1 MADENNNN
9 KINPSGLTNRT
20 EDGDFGGIVEDEVRP
35 RPRPRPRPD
44 NDFTEIGGGSDDS
57 VTGDFEGG
65 GGGEEC
71 FVAGTK
77 VKMSNGLEK
86 NIEDIQIGEQVLSYN
101 IHTKKLESKKVT
113 KLFTQVHDLVDGD
126 ITVKTKF
133 NNGVETH
140 NTIANP
146 FWSKDKGFVAAD
158 AERCN
163 TLHSWVKQTNK
174 GKDTEQLKV
183 GDTLYHYNGE
193 ELQEVMVTEIEHI
206 VEPYIRTY
214 DIKVQDNHT
223 FFANGILT
231 HNSDGGA
238 VYGCTDSS
246 ACNYNSQA
254 TVDNGSCTYP
264 SLCPDGVTEACPGE
278 CPEQQLTPRYQCC
291 LPGTHQA
298 TVYDPGYDF
307 VYQDGEPITVAGID
321 SGFNQYNVGNVYNDH
336 ACNQMDCSSPVAG
349 EINVHFDGHCVG
361 AMGQYGLH
369 GHNIVFQHYYS
380 KAFDFYDAGGGIN
393 TDVIQ
398 YHYPYFENRDAG
410 VDVNDIVEYRNNDLH
425 PSDIDLGYVRYYE
438 PMFYDGSGETYF
450 NEWADDIIPG
460 TDAYDIGIFNPV
472 FDRWQ
477 VGVDSEGNT
486 LYDLPI
492 YRNLTCDDIQPSD
505 TYTGTLTDYDLA
517 IGLTK
522 SPFLSRDV
530 DSFYELKD
538 SVVQGIDYCGSDELI
553 EDAFDKLFTNPLY
566 FNLIV
571 NFFAQYSTDVW
582 LEPISEHYQIP
593 SSANGFEIGESGINI
608 DAILSGDIDYIENDF
623 KDDVNLHR
631 DVLIRAG
638 FPLPPISFNQ
648 EGCDGVRES
657 YLQLVDEFIGSVEQ
671 LTFFTDFEISN
682 VKIEPTMKN
691 QLDVLSGI
699 DLREEGLNACDY
711 IEFMTL
717 PGGFAQGDGIYY
729 KVNEVPDMY
738 FEAPYHGN
746 VGKENYVREFNCNT
760 ELDTNIQFSKIRAVC
775 KDGSS
780 VEMAQAG
787 ANGNQSYI
795 INHETHYGNKFF
807 NTGVE
812 ACNSILKLNSSQ
824 ELYYLSDNDGKESLG
839 IFFYDSE
846 NKLSENFIND
856 KDESFEQYVLENMIQ
871 NNKGR
876 AIDYLY
882 TDPSWDNRNW
892 GDLYKAEGWKLCTS
906 DVESPYLF
914 QTDEPY
920 RSAYQAPYW
929 RANYSECFSYNKC
942 IVFDTLKPI
951 QNDEVGYDPR
961 QAITTFVKPN
971 VIPASPNLKRKKQ
984 KFKLSFMMKT
994 IELNDGVELKNTGI
1008 STALEFTDEFNYPSL
1023 SSTLEGFKTRPY
1035 KTSQCSKNGKNPNH
1049 FSSVLSEE
1057 KYCTE
1062 PRASFTNTKM
1072 NDWEKMEYVFEVDHE
1087 INFNSYKNARILFS
1101 SLQFA
1106 KNDANFYISQNTFQ
1120 GSFNDY
1126 MGENASVILVDD
1138 IEFEEAYDFHPD
1150 VDVRKKKGPNDY
1162 GLVSLME
1169 YYDRFK
1175 PTFNIEEFN
1184 DTTAPLE
1191 VQFYFYPRF
1200 PYDDTLSPQR
1210 EILLEEFQAEQFYV
1224 SDIDWGDGSPI
1235 EFTDEP
1241 QKISTTDALY
1251 HTYEQ
1256 SGIYEIKGTMF
1267 VTVSEIYKFSF
1278 NPEDVEYI
1286 GNVGVG
1292 HNKKFRVK
1300 ISINEGPDEDFTYF
1314 GTEGFS
1320 FVPYTKTIPVIGGH
1334 SKESIYYKSIKR
1346 NLGIIDSNN
1355 DVELVDVNYSRVS
1368 DRLKTESAF
1377 QKMDSSYNDSGAF
1390 DILNYYQ
1397 QPIDVTL
1404 DISAGYLSTL
1414 PFPRYFQEFDILNIN
1429 DLTYETVTRWGE
1441 VGRPDIGSEVLFNLQ
1456 SSGESV
1462 GLIGMLDDPFVQVA
1476 IGPLDDINQ
1485 SITDVQLENLT
1496 FDVPYDPFFNTYA
1509 CAIVFGGTTGDPEID
1524 GSPINGNY
1532 QVTPSTS
1539 IAVDNLGREWP
1550 TFECVLNNIQAG
1562 DLNIPVLSESDT
1574 YNPSETY
1581 INPTALTLTEQY
1593 TGKQYSSTLE
1603 ELGNSI
1609 GDVDLSNTK
1618 YYNKPK
1624 SIWELFGFEE
1634 EDLEQIG
1641 TPNNPRYWKNIIPE
1655 NYSIYN
1661 RDGITLNPIQ
1671 EVKPFYEFEEIL
1683 SPEYFSGDVIGRL
1696 VCAQGDENCQSK
1708 YVNGAEAYAEI
1719 AGEGFNCPGYDGIND
1734 ECDNI
1739 DKIYPNTNYNL
1750 MTFIPGTVEFC
1761 HPLLGCT
1768 GFNKGE
1774 GIMLEGPMNYD
1785 PDDFNVIYTG
1795 PFMYFNFS
1803 TMAVNTYSEQ
1813 EWLNGS
1819 YYPVL
1824 PRHGQDGNFIEGDFP
1839 NDNIPFPNEGVIT
1852 NNKQDDESLLINFT
1866 SENIDTNVL
1875 SDESGGQNKGFI
1887 LGDFK
1892 PKFDNETLEIKKT
1905 KSLELMKKSNKNRAF

>member
-1 MADENNNN
+1 MAATNFCQVYDCSTTGFFRIDRFSDILIPYSFKFQDGFTIDEMNYMVDDGWNGAATNHSVTAGHGIALDTNDDGIVDTQIYSLAQTNNMLPLVEVEFCHPGLGCTGFGNGTGIILPPRENNDPVY
-9 KINPSGLTNRT
+9 INIPIPSQIA
-20 EDGDFGGIVEDEVRP
+20 EDGAPIYSEDQDEFFGGGFD
-35 RPRPRPRPD
+35 
-44 NDFTEIGGGSDDS
+44 
-57 VTGDFEGG
+57 EGG
-65 GGGEEC
+65 EQEC

-86 NIEDIQIGEQVLSYN
+86 NIEDIKIGEQVLSYN
-101 IHTKKLESKKVT
+101 IHTKKIESKKVT
-113 KLFTQVHDLVDGD
+113 ELYTQVHDLVDGD

-183 GDTLYHYNGE
+183 GDTLYHYNGK

-214 DIKVQDNHT
+214 DIKVQGNHT

-231 HNSDGGA
+231 HNSGGGGI
-238 VYGCTDSS
+238 YGCMDSS
-246 ACNYNSQA
+246 ACNYNPLA
-254 TVDNGSCTYP
+254 TIEFSPSNCTYP

-298 TVYDPGYDF
+298 TVYAPGYDF
-307 VYQDGEPITVAGID
+307 VYEDGEPETVAGID
-321 SGFNQYNVGNVYNDH
+321 QGFNQFNVGNVYNDH
-336 ACNQMDCSSPVAG
+336 ACNQMDCSSPASG
-349 EINVHFDGHCVG
+349 EINVHFDGYCVG

-369 GHNIVFQHYYS
+369 GHNIVLQHYYS
-380 KAFDFYDAGGGIN
+380 KAFDFVDGGGGIN

-398 YHYPYFENRDAG
+398 FHYPYFENRNPG
-410 VDVNDIVEYRNNDLH
+410 VFLSDIVEYRNDFLH
-425 PSDIDLGYVRYYE
+425 PSDIDEMESRYYE
-438 PMFYDGSGETYF
+438 PMFYDGSDETYF
-450 NEWADDIIPG
+450 NEWADGIFPG

-505 TYTGTLTDYDLA
+505 TYTGTLADYDLA

-522 SPFLSRDV
+522 SPFLSQDV
-530 DSFYELKD
+530 NSLYLLKD
-538 SVVQGIDYCGSDELI
+538 SVVQGIDYCGRDELI
-553 EDAFDKLFTNPLY
+553 DDAFDKLFTNPLY

-571 NFFAQYSTDVW
+571 NLFAQYSTDVW
-582 LEPISEHYQIP
+582 LEPVVENYQIP
-593 SSANGFEIGESGINI
+593 SSANGFELGESGINI
-608 DAILSGDIDYIENDF
+608 DAIFGNDIDYIENDF

-657 YLQLVDEFIGSVEQ
+657 YLQLVDEFIGSIEQ
-671 LTFFTDFEISN
+671 LTFFTDFEIPN

-699 DLREEGLNACDY
+699 DLREEGLNACSHM
-711 IEFMTL
+711 EFMTL
-717 PGGFAQGDGIYY
+717 PAGAAQGDGIYY
-729 KVNEVPDMY
+729 KGSDLPNEY
-738 FEAPYHGN
+738 FEYT
-746 VGKENYVREFNCNT
+746 ENADAEEYIKNFACDT
-760 ELDTNIQFSKIRAVC
+760 EWDRNLRFSRLRATC
-775 KDGSS
+775 KDGST
-780 VEMAQAG
+780 VMVGNAG
-787 ANGNQSYI
+787 DNANQGIGVN
-795 INHETHYGNKFF
+795 ETDKIF
-807 NTGVE
+807 NNGIE
-812 ACNSILKLNSSQ
+812 ACNSLLKLNSSQ
-824 ELYYLSDNDGKESLG
+824 DLYYLADNDGKESLG
-839 IFFYDSE
+839 IFFFDSE
-846 NKLSENFIND
+846 NQSSENFIND

-876 AIDYLY
+876 EIDFIY
-882 TDPSWDNRNW
+882 TDQNYDDRNW
-892 GDLYKAEGWKLCTS
+892 GDLYEAEGWKLCTS
-906 DVESPYLF
+906 AVESPHLF
-914 QTDEPY
+914 QMDEPY

-951 QNDEVGYDPR
+951 QNDSMNGYDPR
-961 QAITTFVKPN
+961 QAITTFVNPS
-971 VIPASPNLKRKKQ
+971 VITASPNLKRKKQ

-1008 STALEFTDEFNYPSL
+1008 STALEFTDNDNYSSL

-1035 KTSQCSKNGKNPNH
+1035 KTSQCSKNGKNQNH
-1049 FSSVLSEE
+1049 FSSVLTEE
-1057 KYCTE
+1057 EYCTK

-1072 NDWEKMEYVFEVDHE
+1072 NEWEKMEYVFEVDHDV
-1087 INFNSYKNARILFS
+1087 NFNSYDNARILFS

-1106 KNDANFYISQNTFQ
+1106 KNDANFFINLNTFV
-1120 GSFNDY
+1120 GSFDDY
-1126 MGENASVILVDD
+1126 MRENASVILVDD
-1138 IEFEEAYDFHPD
+1138 VEFEEAYDFHPD

-1267 VTVSEIYKFSF
+1267 VTVSETYNFSF

-1320 FVPYTKTIPVIGGH
+1320 FVPYTETIPVIGGH

-1346 NLGIIDSNN
+1346 NLGIIDSNSG
-1355 DVELVDVNYSRVS
+1355 VELVDVNYLRVS

-1397 QPIDVTL
+1397 QSIDITL

-1429 DLTYETVTRWGE
+1429 DLTYETVTRWAE

-1456 SSGESV
+1456 SSGESI

-1496 FDVPYDPFFNTYA
+1496 FEIPYDPFLNTYA

-1532 QVTPSTS
+1532 QVTQAAGT
-1539 IAVDNLGREWP
+1539 AVDSLGREWN

-1581 INPTALTLTEQY
+1581 INPTALILTEQY

-1641 TPNNPRYWKNIIPE
+1641 TPNNPRYWKNIIPKD
-1655 NYSIYN
+1655 YSIFN
-1661 RDGITLNPIQ
+1661 REGLDGDL
-1671 EVKPFYEFEEIL
+1671 
-1683 SPEYFSGDVIGRL
+1683 
-1696 VCAQGDENCQSK
+1696 
-1708 YVNGAEAYAEI
+1708 
-1719 AGEGFNCPGYDGIND
+1719 
-1734 ECDNI
+1734 I
-1739 DKIYPNTNYNL
+1739 D
-1750 MTFIPGTVEFC
+1750 
-1761 HPLLGCT
+1761 
-1768 GFNKGE
+1768 
-1774 GIMLEGPMNYD
+1774 
-1785 PDDFNVIYTG
+1785 
-1795 PFMYFNFS
+1795 
-1803 TMAVNTYSEQ
+1803 TYSEQ